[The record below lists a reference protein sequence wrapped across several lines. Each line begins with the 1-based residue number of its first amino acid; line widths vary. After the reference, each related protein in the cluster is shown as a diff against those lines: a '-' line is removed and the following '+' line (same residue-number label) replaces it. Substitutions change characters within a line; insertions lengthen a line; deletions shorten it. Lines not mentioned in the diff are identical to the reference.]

1 MRTVRNIAFVVMVG
15 IYAFLPKETFGS
27 SSLDRCDDFW
37 SYCSQQCGG
46 EVCMVPW
53 QPFCGGAVSW
63 CNGEGDAHCACPY

>member
-1 MRTVRNIAFVVMVG
+1 MRTVRNIAFVVMVV
-15 IYAFLPKETFGS
+15 IYAFLPKEAFGS
-27 SSLDRCDDFW
+27 SSLDWCDDFW